1 MIWKQPHISKIY
13 EALTAI
19 ADKRIEL
26 VGDDKARCYSS
37 SRGKYYEVEFDL
49 KTNSFMSNDNTAYYT
64 ESFSYPMVAV
74 LLMTDQIDYDKQ
86 LLGILAGIFWKDINQ
101 KYKNDYDRAIGHVL
115 SDLKTKGV
123 DTDYVEKEIGEI
135 YNKINFN

>member
-101 KYKNDYDRAIGHVL
+101 KYKNPGLH
-115 SDLKTKGV
+115 G
-123 DTDYVEKEIGEI
+123 
-135 YNKINFN
+135 